1 MSEFDYQNLKENVD
15 FELIPVDGVMN
26 DQAWDVRLLTGIFT
40 ETVIRFGNVAVDGKA
55 DQMTFN
61 FTVIESPDPD
71 LTSDNVDLQRV
82 AGDTLLAIIEESIK
96 TESLVI
102 KDKGTPIDE

>member
-1 MSEFDYQNLKENVD
+1 MSEFSYQNLKENTD
-15 FELIPVDGVMN
+15 FQLIPVDGVMN
-26 DQAWDVRLLTGIFT
+26 DQAWDVRILTGDFT

-71 LTSDNVDLQRV
+71 LTSDDEDLQIR
-82 AGDTLLAIIEESIK
+82 AGDILLAIIEDSIQNK
-96 TESLVI
+96 SLVI